1 MLNITGTQFNSN
13 CTVQVDGNN
22 CPIIFVSYT
31 QIVCQVPSNVI
42 IILYYFLI
50 LIINLIIKILNF
62 SQLHQIK

>member
-22 CPIIFVSYT
+22 CPIVSVSYT
-31 QIVCQVPSNVI
+31 QIVCQLPSNVI

-50 LIINLIIKILNF
+50 LIINLIKILNL
-62 SQLHQIK
+62 SQPHQIK

>member
-22 CPIIFVSYT
+22 CPIVSVSYS

-42 IILYYFLI
+42 IIRYYFLSII
-50 LIINLIIKILNF
+50 LI
-62 SQLHQIK
+62 